1 MRDARYWRAQAQLCL
16 DIARQMSDSRTADD
30 LRATAADFFA
40 RATEFESQTDPSPP
54 SSFGGHAGSGGAG
67 N

>member
-1 MRDARYWRAQAQLCL
+1 MRDGSYWRAQAQLCL

-40 RATEFESQTDPSPP
+40 RATEFERQRKPSGRT
-54 SSFGGHAGSGGAG
+54 SKGRTSGHDGTGS
-67 N
+67 